1 MNKSS
6 GDVTIKLNA
15 ASEMLGV
22 KKARRDFNVTG
33 DLDGMKPGIGEGY
46 PGIQTGIA
54 PGAALVGVKVL
65 DHNGDGTFA
74 NLQQGLDCFGLLFST
89 LVYLPDMSHSTHGIP
104 VKSSSKSS
112 QTAVTTMSL

>member
-1 MNKSS
+1 
-6 GDVTIKLNA
+6 
-15 ASEMLGV
+15 
-22 KKARRDFNVTG
+22 
-33 DLDGMKPGIGEGY
+33 MKPGIGEGN

-89 LVYLPDMSHSTHGIP
+89 LV
-104 VKSSSKSS
+104 
-112 QTAVTTMSL
+112 